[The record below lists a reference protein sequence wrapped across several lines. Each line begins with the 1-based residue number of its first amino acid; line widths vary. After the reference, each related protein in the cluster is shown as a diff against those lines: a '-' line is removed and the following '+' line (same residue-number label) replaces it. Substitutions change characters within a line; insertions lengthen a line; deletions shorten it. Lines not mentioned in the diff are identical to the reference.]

1 MKKVRILY
9 LLLLLVHFTACEEYF
24 PFVGGD
30 SPKGESV
37 VVSLAVD
44 IAEEE
49 DAYSLSAGKNTHSM
63 AKGREALDVS
73 LLSKPQT
80 RTADLQP
87 DALYELHILQFDR
100 NGNPLDANGANAG
113 NVFYLSKAVLGSH
126 LTLSLTKSDD
136 CQLVVIARGEGNTS
150 PSISGSLADVRK
162 LSMAQSFF
170 NIDNIPVSGATQAQI
185 NKMPYVLHLPHV
197 KVDESG
203 VIQSTVNGTNDVR
216 IRLKRLAAKLTVSW
230 TYSVKDFNL
239 KQILLQSVPLNFSF
253 IPAPDETD
261 GTYPSLLE
269 QFTAISI
276 PAVTNSG
283 TYSLWIPANVRG
295 ESSSATSL
303 KLRTRNTAPTGSCF
317 LNFVA
322 INSTDSKKKLDYRVY
337 LGDDKPTD
345 FNLKSNTDYNY
356 VIDFNHFGIPTD
368 DQRVTYIDPIPASE
382 GNDNLV
388 PTANCFMVAPGG
400 SFCFDPFMF
409 RQNGTDI
416 ENTTLTGWS
425 TQIRSVKL
433 LWQTKEN
440 GDVGEPVVGI
450 VNSADDHTNIVDIK
464 NTDGSSAPYVK
475 GKARIYCRV
484 ASNTTGGSGVI
495 AAYDGDNG
503 TGNILWSWHVWVTDY
518 NPSPLGDMTVLEK
531 NKRKLKYVYTGLPN
545 QLPMMDRNLGA
556 FDSYNEIPES
566 ILKMSRTNGFHYQK
580 GRKDPFPSSYT
591 TEQLPEVY
599 KFTLSADAP
608 PKHILNR
615 YEADGFKVIVPQNL
629 AYSSV
634 RNACQHPLSIAGNSN
649 NQWCSDRPLPT
660 WSTTKTV
667 YDPCPAGWRIPQGSE
682 LQALVK
688 NNTISLLPGLWENA
702 QENGGMLLKYDD
714 TSNRTYMRFT
724 GYPPNMAQLNSV
736 GRAGYTTV
744 MNDRTIFAI
753 AWPFKEIVVRQMEN
767 YDAHTARCIQERA
780 D

>member
-1 MKKVRILY
+1 MRKIQILC
-9 LLLLLVHFTACEEYF
+9 LLFLLVHFTACEERSR
-24 PFVGGD
+24 FVED
-30 SPKGESV
+30 NAPEGESV
-37 VVSLAVD
+37 AVSLAVD
-44 IAEEE
+44 IADEE
-49 DAYSLSAGKNTHSM
+49 DGT
-63 AKGREALDVS
+63 
-73 LLSKPQT
+73 LLQPQT
-80 RTADLQP
+80 RAGYAVP

-100 NGNPLDANGANAG
+100 DGNPLDANGSEAG
-113 NVFYLSKAVLGSH
+113 NVFYVAKADLGGY

-136 CQLVVIARGEGNTS
+136 CQLVIIARGEGNTT
-150 PSISGSLADVRK
+150 PSISGNLADVRK
-162 LSMAQSFF
+162 LSMAQSLF
-170 NIDNIPVSGATQAQI
+170 NDIPVSGATQAQI

-203 VIQSTVNGTNDVR
+203 AVQSTVNGTEDVR
-216 IRLKRLAAKLTVSW
+216 IRLKRLAVKLTATWV
-230 TYSVKDFNL
+230 YSVKDYNL

-269 QFTAISI
+269 QFTTISI

-295 ESSSATSL
+295 ESASATSL

-322 INSTDSKKKLDYRVY
+322 VDATDSKKKLDYRVY

-345 FNLKSNTDYNY
+345 FNLKSNRDYNY

-368 DQRVTYIDPIPASE
+368 DQRVTYIDPVPASE

-409 RQNGTDI
+409 RQNGVDI

-440 GDVGEPVVGI
+440 GDVGDPVIGI
-450 VNSADDHTNIVDIK
+450 VNTADDHTNIVDIK
-464 NTDGSSAPYVK
+464 NTDGTSAPYIK

-484 ASNTTGGSGVI
+484 AANTTGGSGVI

-503 TGNILWSWHVWVTDY
+503 TGNILWSWHIWVTDY
-518 NPSPLGDMTVLEK
+518 NPSPLGDVTVLEK
-531 NKRKLKYVYTGLPN
+531 NKRKLKYVYAGLPN

-566 ILKMSRTNGFHYQK
+566 ILKMSRANGYHYQR

-591 TEQLPEVY
+591 MENLPAVY
-599 KFTLSADAP
+599 KFTLSKTEP
-608 PKHILNR
+608 PKHVLNR
-615 YEADGFKVIVPQNL
+615 YDASGFLAIVPQKL
-629 AYSSV
+629 SYPSLQTAY
-634 RNACQHPLSIAGNSN
+634 RNPISIASAYKL
-649 NQWCSDRPLPT
+649 QWCSGTRPA
-660 WSTTKTV
+660 WSKTKTV
-667 YDPCPAGWRIPQGSE
+667 HDPCPAGWRIPESSE
-682 LQALVK
+682 LQALVN
-688 NNTISLLPGLWENA
+688 NNTTSVIPDLWTGAGDKGGL
-702 QENGGMLLKYDD
+702 LLKYDN
-714 TSNRTYMRFT
+714 TGNRTYMRFT
-724 GYPPNMAQLNSV
+724 GYPPTIEQLNNV
-736 GRAGYTTV
+736 GVSAYTTTT
-744 MNDRTIFAI
+744 NDQTVFSVNLSNTS
-753 AWPFKEIVVRQMEN
+753 IVIRQMDN
-767 YDAHTARCIQERA
+767 YDAHTTRCIQERA